1 MSKAT
6 AELDFLGAQSNGGTP
21 SESRF
26 HRLLRRQRSLRD
38 IQGAISRI
46 DPQVLK
52 SVISSGTAPPENK
65 TIAAAA
71 PSSPKQEAAAVS
83 SPPTLPLFSTTP
95 SPAAENPGGIAPL
108 TIFYNGTVVV
118 FDIAPDKAENILK
131 LAEKGLSPA
140 PGDQKPAA
148 DSVRGADLPMAR
160 RKSLQRFLEKRKERL
175 TTHSPYACF

>member
-65 TIAAAA
+65 RIAASSA
-71 PSSPKQEAAAVS
+71 PSSPKQDTTAAAVS

-95 SPAAENPGGIAPL
+95 SPAAETPGGIAPL

-148 DSVRGADLPMAR
+148 DSVGGADLPMAR
-160 RKSLQRFLEKRKERL
+160 RKSLQRFLEKRKESFEREG
-175 TTHSPYACF
+175 